1 MPHTRATR
9 LTAGA
14 PAAIASLEVCGAGA
28 VESVALHLQCS
39 PQHLTLGRIRYAHWR
54 LGKPLIDSQPDPAS
68 TAAEQVVVCRVA
80 EDRIEI
86 HCHGGR
92 AVSQAI
98 MADLQRSGCSL
109 QWAEGW
115 QGDQSCALARAAQV
129 DLLLATTDRTAAIL
143 LDQMQGSLRRA
154 GEALLLELESQH
166 VARGL
171 RRLEEL
177 LRWSRLGMHLTTPW
191 KVVLAG
197 PPNVGKSSL
206 MNALVGSRQAIVHHE
221 PGTTRDW
228 LEARGAID
236 GWPVAFSDTAG
247 VRPTSDPIEQTGVE
261 RSLDRWRQA
270 DLAVLVVDAK
280 VGWSKQHQQL
290 LDSSNAT
297 TLVVWNKADLVGQ
310 SPEISRLHHAQRPI
324 DCLLASTVGA
334 PGVSELLAAISANL
348 VPDVPAVGTAVPFR
362 TEQIAALRE
371 CQRLVIE
378 QQLAAAAHSLR
389 AWLDG

>member
-1 MPHTRATR
+1 MPHTTATR
-9 LTAGA
+9 LTAGV
-14 PAAIASLEVCGAGA
+14 PAAIASLEVCGARA
-28 VESVALHLQCS
+28 VELVSHHLQCS
-39 PQHLTLGRIRYAHWR
+39 PQHLRLGRIRYGHWR
-54 LGKPLIDSQPDPAS
+54 LGKPLSDDQADHAA

-80 EDRIEI
+80 DDRIEI

-92 AVSQAI
+92 AVSQAV
-98 MADLQRSGCSL
+98 MDDLQRGGCGL
-109 QWAEGW
+109 QGPEDWH
-115 QGDQSCALARAAQV
+115 GDLSCALARAAQV

-154 GEALLLELESQH
+154 GQAVLLELESQQF
-166 VARGL
+166 ARGL
-171 RRLEEL
+171 QRCEEL
-177 LRWSRLGMHLTTPW
+177 LRWSQLGMHLTAPW

-247 VRPTSDPIEQTGVE
+247 VRPTSDPIERAGVE

-270 DLAVLVVDAK
+270 DLAVLVVDAQ
-280 VGWSKQHQQL
+280 VGWTDQHQQL
-290 LDSSNAT
+290 WDSSSCD

-310 SPEISRLHHAQRPI
+310 PIEIPQLRHAERSSGG
-324 DCLLASTVGA
+324 LAASTVGE
-334 PGVSELLAAISANL
+334 PGVSELLAAISARL
-348 VPDVPAVGTAVPFR
+348 VPDVPAAGTAVPFR
-362 TEQIAALRE
+362 TEQIAAVKE
-371 CQRLVIE
+371 CQRLLLE
-378 QQLAAAAHSLR
+378 QQFAAATHSLR
-389 AWLDG
+389 AWLDA